1 MDDQE
6 IISLVKQLDT
16 HKRFEQESAW
26 GRLRPLGERVVP
38 YLREAY
44 PTTKRWQ
51 GRVALVFHSI
61 KFARVSEA
69 AFRLGLIACEDKA
82 TLVRY
87 RACGLLAYSLR
98 ADALP
103 HLEALSE
110 HRDRR
115 TVEDAAAAI
124 DAIRSRNHHYF
135 IDREHT
141 GQIFWQVSDEIT
153 PV

>member
-6 IISLVKQLDT
+6 IISLVRQLDT
-16 HKRFEQESAW
+16 RQRLQQESAW
-26 GRLRPLGERVVP
+26 RRLRPLRERVVP
-38 YLREAY
+38 YLLEAY
-44 PTTKRWQ
+44 PTTKKWQ
-51 GRVALVFHSI
+51 GRLALVFHSI
-61 KFARVSEA
+61 KYARTSEA
-69 AFRLGLIACEDKA
+69 AFHLGLIACEDKA
-82 TLVRY
+82 ALVRY

-103 HLEALSE
+103 YLEALSG
-110 HRDRR
+110 HRDVR

-135 IDREHT
+135 IDRGHT